1 MLDTRRYLR
10 QIIDSAHQI
19 HPSQAF
25 INFTI
30 SFIIAFFV
38 AFVPEYE
45 LNQNGVYT
53 LFILVFAAGLWITE
67 AIPAFSVALL
77 IVALQIIL
85 LGFEDFNFSQGGDWQ
100 KYLQQWSNP
109 LIFLFLAGFIMAI
122 AASKTKLDIWIAKK
136 VMFYVGGKPHNIIS
150 GLIGITFFLSMFISN
165 TATAAMM
172 MTIISPILLMIN
184 DENPFRKAALLAI
197 IIGANLG
204 GMCTIIGTPPNAIAV
219 GFLGE
224 NAPSFIGWMLLAT
237 PPAVVTVIALRYLI
251 IKVYPSTQSY
261 ISLKKLNDLED
272 DTSIKPTKN
281 NKVAVADWKKK
292 VVIFTFLA
300 TILLWLSEPL
310 HHIPT
315 TVVSFLPI
323 VVFTLF
329 GIINPDDIREV
340 RWDVI
345 ILIIGGL
352 SLGYAV
358 SATGVDNW
366 MASLVPTE
374 GVSVIV
380 VMLIFSYAVVIISN
394 FMSNTAATNIILPIA
409 VAIGATYSVSDGF
422 TTALIIAL
430 SASFAMCL
438 PVSTPPNAIVYS
450 SGVLESKSF
459 LILGAVAGL
468 IGPLIVF
475 GWLYLATMIGLVF

>member
-1 MLDTRRYLR
+1 LLDTRRYLK
-10 QIIDSAHQI
+10 QIINSAHKI

-30 SFIIAFFV
+30 SFIIAFFI
-38 AFVPEYE
+38 AFVPEYD
-45 LNQNGVYT
+45 LSKNGVFT
-53 LFILVFAAGLWITE
+53 LFILIFAAGLWITE
-67 AIPAFSVALL
+67 AIPAFAVALL
-77 IVALQIIL
+77 IIALQIVL
-85 LGFEDFNFSQGGDWQ
+85 LGFEDFNFAQGGDWQ

-136 VMFYVGGKPHNIIS
+136 VIFYVGGKPHNIIS
-150 GLIGITFFLSMFISN
+150 GLIGITFSLSMFISN

-184 DENPFRKAALLAI
+184 DKNPFKKAAVLAI

-224 NAPSFIGWMLLAT
+224 DAPSFIGWMILAT
-237 PPAVVTVIALRYLI
+237 PPALITVIALRYLI
-251 IKVYPSTQSY
+251 LKLYPSTQSY
-261 ISLKKLNDLED
+261 ISLKKLSDLED
-272 DTSIKPTKN
+272 AAKKPTKN
-281 NKVAVADWKKK
+281 NAVAVADWKKK

-300 TILLWLSEPL
+300 TLLLWLSEPL

-323 VVFTLF
+323 VLFTLF
-329 GIINPDDIREV
+329 GIIGPDDIQRV

-366 MASLVPTE
+366 MASLVPTQ

-380 VMLIFSYAVVIISN
+380 VMLIFSYAVMIISN

-409 VAIGATYSVSDGF
+409 VAIGATYSSNDGF
-422 TTALIIAL
+422 MTALIVAL
-430 SASFAMCL
+430 SASFAMSL

-459 LILGAVAGL
+459 LILGAVAGV

-475 GWLYLATMIGLVF
+475 GWLYFATMIGLVF